1 MSLVDNIGTN
11 AFVADVL
18 RIKLLQSD
26 VIIIERI
33 AGVQETIFKLIF
45 PIIPRRIIIPSNTMH
60 EIINGNAVH
69 TNRPYYYR
77 TEVCSEYIIIVS
89 RQLWYRGIS

>member
-33 AGVQETIFKLIF
+33 AGVQETIF
-45 PIIPRRIIIPSNTMH
+45 
-60 EIINGNAVH
+60 
-69 TNRPYYYR
+69 
-77 TEVCSEYIIIVS
+77 
-89 RQLWYRGIS
+89 